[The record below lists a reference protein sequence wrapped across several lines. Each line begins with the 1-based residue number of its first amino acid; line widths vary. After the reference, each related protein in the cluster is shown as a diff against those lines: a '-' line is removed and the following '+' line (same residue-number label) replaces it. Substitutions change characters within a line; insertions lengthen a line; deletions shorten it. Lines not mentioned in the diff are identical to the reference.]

1 MPTRLG
7 RSRVAAFFLCALV
20 PDLFVVSHHLLLLLL
35 QEYLELGKRPL
46 PFGDA
51 TPVGEDLN
59 KWTIV
64 ILGPPNSPYADGTF
78 RVKLRFPPQYPFKPP
93 SVKFLTKIYHPNVTA
108 AEGEVCP
115 TLLSENWA
123 PHLNIR
129 YVMECLRTLL
139 ICPNSDDAMDEN
151 IGQQYREN
159 RMEFDAM
166 AIKWT
171 KLHAT
176 AR

>member
-1 MPTRLG
+1 
-7 RSRVAAFFLCALV
+7 
-20 PDLFVVSHHLLLLLL
+20 
-35 QEYLELGKRPL
+35 LELGKNPC
-46 PFGDA
+46 PFGNA

-59 KWTIV
+59 KWNLV
-64 ILGPPNSPYADGTF
+64 ILGPPNSPYEDGTF

-108 AEGEVCP
+108 TEGEVCP

-139 ICPNSDDAMDEN
+139 LCPNEEDPMDEN

-159 RMEFDAM
+159 RQEFNVM
-166 AIKWT
+166 ARKWT

-176 AR
+176 QI